1 MGSATRKALAGTHA
15 TLATLGRADL
25 RVAED
30 LLAAGRVV
38 GSSKQ
43 LRTALTDG
51 EADAAQKRALVEAVF
66 GSKLAADAVTL
77 LLDLASNHWSDSS
90 DLLEGIE
97 ELGLRVASESAPDVP
112 IDAELFAIERA
123 VASDDEL
130 ELALGSKL
138 NPAASKVQIVD
149 RLLAGTA
156 SPQTVAIVNHLVQQ
170 PRGRRIGELLRHAAF
185 VVAEQRGFEIATVT
199 TATPLS
205 AAQLERLVRG
215 LEAQYGRALR
225 VNTIVDPAVLGGVRV
240 QIGDDVI
247 DGSVASRLSSLRQ
260 KLAG

>member
-15 TLATLGRADL
+15 TLSALGRAEL

-43 LRTALTDG
+43 LRSALADA
-51 EADAAQKRALVEAVF
+51 EANAAQKRALVEAVF
-66 GSKLAADAVTL
+66 GSKLTADAVTL
-77 LLDLASNHWSDSS
+77 LTALASNRWSNSS
-90 DLLEGIE
+90 DVLEGIE
-97 ELGLRVASESAPDVP
+97 ELGLRVASESAPDVA
-112 IDAELFAIERA
+112 IDRELFTIERA
-123 VASDDEL
+123 VASDPGL

-138 NPAASKVQIVD
+138 SPTEAKVKLVD
-149 RLLAGTA
+149 RLLEGKAA
-156 SPQTVAIVNHLVQQ
+156 PQTVAIVGHLVQQ
-170 PRGRRIGELLRHAAF
+170 PRGRRIGELLRHAAE
-185 VVAEQRGFEIATVT
+185 VVAEQRGFEVAKITSAS
-199 TATPLS
+199 PLS
-205 AAQLERLVRG
+205 TSQLDRLVRG

-247 DGSVASRLSSLRQ
+247 DGSVATRLSSLRQ

>member
-1 MGSATRKALAGTHA
+1 MAK
-15 TLATLGRADL
+15 LGRADL

-30 LLAAGRVV
+30 LLAAGRII

-43 LRTALTDG
+43 LRAALADA
-51 EADAAQKRALVEAVF
+51 EADAAQKRKLIEAVF
-66 GSKLAADAVTL
+66 GSKLTADAITL
-77 LLDLASNHWSDSS
+77 LADLTSNRWSKSV

-97 ELGLRVASESAPDVP
+97 ELGFRIASESAPDVP
-112 IDAELFAIERA
+112 IESELFTIGQA
-123 VASDDEL
+123 VASDAGL

-138 NPAASKVQIVD
+138 NPADSKVQIVD
-149 RLLAGTA
+149 RLLSGKA

-170 PRGRRIGELLRHAAF
+170 PRGGRIGELIRHAADI
-185 VVAEQRGFEIATVT
+185 VAQQRGFGIVTVT
-199 TATPLS
+199 TAAPL
-205 AAQLERLVRG
+205 AATQLDRLVRG

-225 VNTIVDPAVLGGVRV
+225 VNTIVDPSVIGGVRV

-247 DGSVASRLSSLRQ
+247 DGSVASRLSTLRQ

>member
-15 TLATLGRADL
+15 TLAALGRADL
-25 RVAED
+25 RVAEE
-30 LLAAGRVV
+30 LLAAGRVI

-43 LRTALTDG
+43 LRAALADA
-51 EADAAQKRALVEAVF
+51 ESDAAQKRALVQAVF
-66 GSKLAADAVTL
+66 GSQLSVDAITL
-77 LLDLASNHWSDSS
+77 LNELTSNRWSSS
-90 DLLEGIE
+90 IDLLEGVE
-97 ELGLRVASESAPDVP
+97 ELGFRVASASAPELP
-112 IDAELFAIERA
+112 IDAELFTVERA
-123 VASDDEL
+123 VSSDAEL

-138 NPAASKVQIVD
+138 SPLDAKVKLVD
-149 RLLAGTA
+149 RLLSGKA
-156 SPQTVAIVNHLVQQ
+156 SAQTLAIVNHLVQQ
-170 PRGRRIGELLRHAAF
+170 PRGRRIGELLRRAADI
-185 VVAEQRGFEIATVT
+185 VAEQRGFEIVTVT
-199 TATPLS
+199 S
-205 AAQLERLVRG
+205 AAPLTPAQLDRLVKG